1 VRGNLPLGP
10 DPLQGV
16 IVRGASPPPG
26 HRSAPEG
33 FDGFVIAA
41 YPHLV
46 RLGALLVVDPHHG
59 EDLAQTAL
67 VQTLRAWDRLH
78 PDGDPAAYTRRVMTH
93 LAAKAGRR
101 RWRGEHPT
109 ELDAL
114 PEVGRGFADEVHS
127 AVDAQRLL
135 ATLPPHQ
142 RVVLVLRFWADLTEA
157 QTAAEL
163 GCSLGTVKSRTAR
176 ALAALRVRAP
186 QEPDDDHRSSPTDL
200 TPWMGAP

>member
-1 VRGNLPLGP
+1 M
-10 DPLQGV
+10 
-16 IVRGASPPPG
+16 RGASPPPG
-26 HRSAPEG
+26 PRASPVG
-33 FDGFVIAA
+33 FDGFVTSA

-46 RLGALLVVDPHHG
+46 RLGALLAADTHHG
-59 EDLAQTAL
+59 EDLAQAAL

-109 ELDAL
+109 EHDSL
-114 PEVGRGFADEVHS
+114 PETGGTSAGAFADQVHS

-135 ATLPPHQ
+135 ATLPAHQ

-176 ALAALRVRAP
+176 ALASLRARAP
-186 QEPDDDHRSSPTDL
+186 QEHDDGHRSSPTDL